1 MMNHLKQ
8 KFRGLLNS
16 CRRWGHSSDEAED
29 LVQEALLAVEAYSR
43 DHEVRNPHALLV
55 TTLKH
60 HSINAS
66 RRAKRMTT
74 VSMSDTGEDAE
85 DVTVLADPR
94 PGPEEVCSAQ
104 QQLEQIEALLV
115 QRCGR
120 TTYEVF
126 MYQRSGHTHQE
137 TAKKFKIPERAV
149 QTHIARAMF
158 ALITQR
164 AGEQE

>member
-1 MMNHLKQ
+1 MMTHLTQ
-8 KFRGLLNS
+8 KLRGLLSS

-43 DHEVRNPHALLV
+43 DHEVRDPHALLV

-94 PGPEEVCSAQ
+94 SGPEEVCSVQ

-126 MYQRSGHTHQE
+126 MYQRSGNTHQE
-137 TAKKFKIPERAV
+137 TARQFKLTERAV

-158 ALITQR
+158 ALINQR